1 MPYASLTNTVEQQDQ
16 PASTK
21 PLRILH
27 VVGGM
32 DRGGTE
38 TWLMHVLRH
47 IDRDCLR
54 QARGQRFQMDFLV
67 YSDQHYAYTDE
78 IQALGC
84 QILSCPTPSKP
95 WLFAANFKRVLQGN
109 APYDIIHVQ
118 VHLFSGYVLHL
129 ARQAGIKVR
138 IVHSHIDTSSIE
150 STANW
155 RRKLYSVLMK
165 WSIDKNSTAGLAA
178 SQIAAV
184 DLFGSAW
191 EDDSRW
197 RTLYCGVDLAPFYAP
212 SETTDIRAQLGIPAD
227 TFVIGHVGRFESQK
241 NHQFV
246 IEIAAELAKLE
257 PNMRLVLIGV
267 GSLRSEIEAKVI
279 QMGLSE
285 QVIFLGTRPD
295 VPQLMRGLMDVFLFP
310 SRYEG
315 LGLVL
320 VEAQAAGLP
329 CIFSDV
335 VPLEAD
341 LVKPLLQRLSLTQ
354 SASDWA
360 KVVLATRSKQCAI
373 SQSNALDLVS
383 QTAFNIKV
391 SVQEL
396 TAFYNKSCRIN

>member
-1 MPYASLTNTVEQQDQ
+1 
-16 PASTK
+16 
-21 PLRILH
+21 
-27 VVGGM
+27 
-32 DRGGTE
+32 
-38 TWLMHVLRH
+38 
-47 IDRDCLR
+47 
-54 QARGQRFQMDFLV
+54 V

-78 IQALGC
+78 IQALGR

-95 WLFAANFKRVLQGN
+95 WLFATNFKRVLRDN

-129 ARQAGIKVR
+129 ARQAGIKAR

-155 RRKLYSVLMK
+155 KRKLYSGLMK

-184 DLFGSAW
+184 DLFGSAYKH
-191 EDDSRW
+191 DSRW

-212 SETTDIRAQLGIPAD
+212 IENANIRAQLGIPAEAI
-227 TFVIGHVGRFESQK
+227 VVGHVGRFESQK

-267 GSLRSEIEAKVI
+267 GSLRTSIEAKVI

-285 QVIFLGTRPD
+285 KVIFLGTRPD
-295 VPQLMRGLMDVFLFP
+295 VPELMRGLMDVFLFP

-341 LVKPLLQRLSLTQ
+341 LVKPLLYRLSLTQ
-354 SASDWA
+354 PASDWA
-360 KVVLATRSKQCAI
+360 KVVLATRNKQCAI
-373 SQSNALDLVS
+373 SQSKALDLVS
-383 QTAFNIKV
+383 QTAFNIKI

-396 TAFYNKSCRIN
+396 IDFYTSR